1 MGVAAGWR
9 LRGVNRTAAGDVH
22 LDVPS
27 PPPKRAEPVTPEQR
41 LMTSLHDEHAG
52 VLYAFVL
59 RYVDDRDQARDVVQE
74 TLLRAWRHLDQLDQG
89 DPRSY
94 LFTVARNLVTDQW
107 RTAQRR
113 PRLVHDDAAMDA
125 DRAPDQLDGAIDGW
139 LVTDALERLTPE
151 HRVVIEALYYR
162 GASVAAAAVEL
173 GLPEGT
179 VKSRSYYAVRAL
191 RSTFEEMG
199 VLR

>member
-1 MGVAAGWR
+1 M
-9 LRGVNRTAAGDVH
+9 
-22 LDVPS
+22 
-27 PPPKRAEPVTPEQR
+27 TPEQR
-41 LMTSLHDEHAG
+41 LMTSLHAEHAG

-74 TLLRAWRHLDQLDQG
+74 TLLRAWRHLDKLDPQRAET
-89 DPRSY
+89 RSY
-94 LFTVARNLVTDQW
+94 LFTVARNLITDQW
-107 RTAQRR
+107 RAAQRR

-125 DRAPDQLDGAIDGW
+125 QHAPDQLDAAISGW

-151 HRVVIEALYYR
+151 HRTVVDALYFR
-162 GASVAAAAVEL
+162 GSSVAATAVEL

-191 RSTFEEMG
+191 RAIFEEMG
-199 VLR
+199 VVR

>member
-1 MGVAAGWR
+1 M
-9 LRGVNRTAAGDVH
+9 
-22 LDVPS
+22 
-27 PPPKRAEPVTPEQR
+27 TPEQQ

-74 TLLRAWRHLDQLDQG
+74 TLLRAWRHLDRLDPEHQ
-89 DPRSY
+89 DVRAY

-107 RTAQRR
+107 RAAQRR

-125 DRAPDQLDGAIDGW
+125 ERAPDQLDGAIDGW

-179 VKSRSYYAVRAL
+179 VKSRTYYAVRAL